1 MSSRVGQ
8 HMLIRLTPTNTSA
21 SVGKSEGDL
30 VMLNNLKMGGANT
43 STGLKDTY
51 YSRDEAL
58 AVANGRP
65 VIAGKMWAGQELVTT
80 YYVHTPSR
88 YWR

>member
-1 MSSRVGQ
+1 MPQ
-8 HMLIRLTPTNTSA
+8 P
-21 SVGKSEGDL
+21 DL
-30 VMLNNLKMGGANT
+30 KTGGANT

-65 VIAGKMWAGQELVTT
+65 VIAGKTWAGQELVTT

-88 YWR
+88 SLPRSPNQKDH